1 MTAIPAE
8 KLDKLVQ
15 RWTSLQ
21 SELSQSVNQAT
32 RVQLAKEFAELN
44 PVVDTI
50 REYRKAE
57 AEWSELVALT
67 NDASADKELRQL
79 AQDELDQTDHR
90 RGELLEK
97 LRLHLLP
104 KDAADEKSAIIE
116 VRAGTGGDEAA
127 LFAADL
133 FRMPHSP
140 FVNPSRSRLR

>member
-1 MTAIPAE
+1 M
-8 KLDKLVQ
+8 
-15 RWTSLQ
+15 
-21 SELSQSVNQAT
+21 
-32 RVQLAKEFAELN
+32 QLAKEFAELN
-44 PVVDTI
+44 PVVETI

-67 NDASADKELRQL
+67 NDTSADKELRQL

-97 LRLHLLP
+97 LRVHLLP

-116 VRAGTGGDEAA
+116 VRAGTGGDESA

-133 FRMPHSP
+133 FRMYSQPSCAAGR
-140 FVNPSRSRLR
+140 SRSSACRRTISAATRRS